1 MQDREP
7 QLRGLQPYHTPS
19 PYQTY
24 RNQQINIDDYQ

>member
-7 QLRGLQPYHTPS
+7 QLRRSEQNHTPS
-19 PYQTY
+19 PYQSY